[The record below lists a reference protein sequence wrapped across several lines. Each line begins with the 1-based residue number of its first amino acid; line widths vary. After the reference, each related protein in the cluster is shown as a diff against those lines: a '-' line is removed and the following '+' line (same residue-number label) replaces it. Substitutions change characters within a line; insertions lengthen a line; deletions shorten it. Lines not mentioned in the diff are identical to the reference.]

1 MSSYTRQADGYYH
14 IPIVDLGS
22 RLQNNFGLT
31 IVEHPEFG
39 GVTDVHAPNSYHKY
53 GEALD
58 IQDWRGGAGKGAE
71 GFDGVGYV
79 QRTKNLRNLLRGA
92 GAEVIGPGDMAGHDT
107 HLHLAAK
114 DGIFKLND
122 AQYNY
127 LFGGNS
133 GGKLSTFAYTDT
145 PTGGQKRNV
154 VTAPLT
160 DDEGN
165 QAPAPVIEAKQRAKT
180 YSEMSKAELNAEY
193 DRLRKDSPE
202 TAAEEGL
209 KMHQAFFGK

>member
-1 MSSYTRQADGYYH
+1 MSYTRQTDGLYH
-14 IPIVDLGS
+14 VPIVDLGT
-22 RLQNNFGLT
+22 RLQNNFGLK

-58 IQDWRGGAGKGAE
+58 IQDWRGGDGEGAE

-79 QRTKNLRNLLRGA
+79 QRTKNLRNLLSGA

-114 DGIFKLND
+114 DGVFKLND
-122 AQYNY
+122 TQYNY

-133 GGKLSTFAYTDT
+133 GGQLSTFAYTDT
-145 PTGGQKRNV
+145 PTGGQTRTV

-165 QAPAPVIEAKQRAKT
+165 QAPAAVIEAKQRAKT
-180 YSEMSKAELNAEY
+180 YSEMSKAEMNAEY